1 MTYIVGALLWGVA
14 TTLSANIESTYAEH
28 TRAVELARA
37 GQHTQGLA
45 LLRELLARF
54 PDDYPLNRDAILVA
68 TWAGDC
74 AYALER
80 YGHIRGRPQLDE
92 YLVAPLANC
101 AVERAREGDY
111 DAAQRTLADL
121 KPHAADPYPMQRD
134 AALIAAWSGDCRRAL
149 DEFAPI
155 RNAERNEP
163 YLTAPM
169 ADCMLREGQAD
180 AGEALVASALEY
192 RPEDDA
198 LQQALL
204 RAQVATRLVG
214 GDWQATVL
222 EGGLSTDDAE
232 PGPREWRG
240 VLLAR
245 TGVTPSVR
253 VQARLLATAAS
264 GDGGGSV
271 GGDLRRA
278 GLGIGWRPSPQWEF
292 LQEVSSD
299 IRTANQGGAATR
311 IDYRPQAEMSF
322 SAAHATFADDLPLR
336 ARTNGIEAAR
346 SELSGA
352 YHSRDY
358 VWDGRVSANRY
369 DFSDGNRRTSMYA
382 TLGYAYDML
391 PEREQRIYLEA
402 YGSRNTLD
410 AAPYFNP
417 RSDSSLGVV
426 HRTTFVIDSRYKR
439 HVDSL
444 YLWVAS
450 YRQDGFGANPRWGVK
465 YEQDYDFDDDLALV
479 AGISLMRNVYDGE
492 YENAVR
498 GEISF
503 RRRF

>member
-1 MTYIVGALLWGVA
+1 LPYIVGALLWGVA
-14 TTLSANIESTYAEH
+14 TTPSASIETTYAEH
-28 TRAVELARA
+28 TRAVALARA
-37 GQHTQGLA
+37 GEHTQGLA
-45 LLRELLARF
+45 ILRELLARF

-80 YGHIRGRPQLDE
+80 YAYIRTRPQLDA
-92 YLVAPLANC
+92 YLVTPLANC
-101 AVERAREGDY
+101 AVERARAGDY
-111 DAAQRTLADL
+111 DTARGVLAGL
-121 KPHAADPYPMQRD
+121 QPHAADPYPLQRD

-149 DEFAPI
+149 NEFGPI

-163 YLTAPM
+163 YLTVPM
-169 ADCMLREGQAD
+169 ADCMVREGRSDEA
-180 AGEALVASALEY
+180 EALVVNALEH

-198 LQQALL
+198 LHQALL
-204 RAQVATRLVG
+204 GAQVANRLAG
-214 GDWQATVL
+214 GDWHATVL
-222 EGGLSTDDAE
+222 EGGVSTDDAE

-253 VQARLLATAAS
+253 MQARLLGRAAS
-264 GDGGGSV
+264 GDRGS
-271 GGDLRRA
+271 GSGDLRRV
-278 GLGIGWRPSPQWEF
+278 GLGVGWRPNPQWEF
-292 LQEVSSD
+292 LQEISTD
-299 IRTANQGGAATR
+299 IRTANQGGATTR
-311 IDYRPQAEMSF
+311 LDYRPLPEWSF
-322 SAAHATFADDLPLR
+322 SALHATFADDLPLR
-336 ARTNGIEAAR
+336 ARTNGIEADRA
-346 SELSGA
+346 EIAGA

-358 VWDGRVSANRY
+358 VWDGRASADRY
-369 DFSDGNRRTSMYA
+369 DFSDGNRRTSAYA

-402 YGSRNTLD
+402 YGSRNSLD

-444 YLWVAS
+444 YLWIAS
-450 YRQDGFGANPRWGVK
+450 YRQEGFDAKPRWGVK

-492 YENAVR
+492 YENAIR
-498 GEISF
+498 GEIYF

>member
-1 MTYIVGALLWGVA
+1 MPYIVGALLWGVA
-14 TTLSANIESTYAEH
+14 TAPSASIETTYAEH
-28 TRAVELARA
+28 TRAVALARA
-37 GQHTQGLA
+37 GEHTQGLA
-45 LLRELLARF
+45 ILRELLARF
-54 PDDYPLNRDAILVA
+54 PDDYPLNRDTILVA

-80 YGHIRGRPQLDE
+80 YAYIRTRPQLDA
-92 YLVAPLANC
+92 YLVTPLANC
-101 AVERAREGDY
+101 AVERAHAGDY
-111 DAAQRTLADL
+111 DMARGVLAGL
-121 KPHAADPYPMQRD
+121 QPHAADPYPLQRD

-155 RNAERNEP
+155 RDAERNEP

-180 AGEALVASALEY
+180 AAEALVASAREH
-192 RPEDDA
+192 RPEDAA

-204 RAQVATRLVG
+204 RAQVAARLAG
-214 GDWQATVL
+214 RDWQATVF

-245 TGVTPSVR
+245 TSVTPSVR

-264 GDGGGSV
+264 GDGGGSNS
-271 GGDLRRA
+271 GDLRRA

-292 LQEVSSD
+292 LQEVSTD
-299 IRTANQGGAATR
+299 IRTATQGGVAMR
-311 IDYRPQAEMSF
+311 IDYRPQAEWSF

-336 ARTNGIEAAR
+336 ARTNGIEADR
-346 SELSGA
+346 SGLGGA

-391 PEREQRIYLEA
+391 PQREQRIYLEA
-402 YGSRNTLD
+402 YGSRNSLD

-417 RSDSSLGVV
+417 GSDSSLGVV

-450 YRQDGFGANPRWGVK
+450 YRQDGFGAKPRWGVK

-492 YENAVR
+492 YENAIR
-498 GEISF
+498 GEIYF